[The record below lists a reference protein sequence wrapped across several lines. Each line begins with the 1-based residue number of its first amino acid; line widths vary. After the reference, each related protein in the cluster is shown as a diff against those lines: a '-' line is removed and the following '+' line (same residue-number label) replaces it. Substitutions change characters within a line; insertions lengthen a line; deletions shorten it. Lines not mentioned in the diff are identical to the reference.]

1 MKKIEVCVP
10 VELLEPLRA
19 ELAAGGIVAPALTV
33 SGGWLGAGDP
43 WPAGQKAQKARAAN
57 HCKVELLVS
66 DRLAPRAVQLV
77 TDLLLARKRDASA
90 GHLVVLEV
98 ADNYHFEP
106 V

>member
-1 MKKIEVCVP
+1 MKKIEVCAP

-19 ELAAGGIVAPALTV
+19 ELAAGGIVTPALTV
-33 SGGWLGAGDP
+33 SCGWLNASDP

-66 DRLAPRAVQLV
+66 DRLAPRAVQILS
-77 TDLLLARKRDASA
+77 DLLLARKGDASA
-90 GHLVVLEV
+90 GRLVVLEV